1 MDEHSHLIFGVPL
14 HPMLVHFPIAFYFLE
29 LLLLALWFKKKDPQY
44 LRFSRIA
51 FSLGYLFMVAAAVA
65 GFRDA
70 GGWGK
75 ITGMVRSH
83 FYGAV
88 SVVVFYT
95 LRAVQLKLSK
105 EEDTRQVIV
114 QFLGALVGNFLVML
128 TGFYGGRLVY
138 Q

>member
-1 MDEHSHLIFGVPL
+1 MEHEHPLIFGVPL
-14 HPMLVHFPIAFYFLE
+14 HPILVHFPIAFYFLE
-29 LLLLALWFKKKDPQY
+29 LLLLVFWLKKRDSQY

-51 FSLGYLFMVAAAVA
+51 FSLGYFFMAAAALA

-70 GGWGK
+70 DGWK
-75 ITGMVRSH
+75 NITGMVRSH

-88 SVVVFYT
+88 SVIVFYT
-95 LRAVQLKLSK
+95 LRAVQLKMSK
-105 EEDTRQVIV
+105 GEDARQVAI